1 MRGLLRLNFYA
12 VLPNMKIFSGIM
24 LLLGI
29 CVVAAGRKNP
39 ALLIG
44 YALLGMTGFPL
55 GAAAGLR
62 REEASRWGRYKLTAP
77 VKRRDIVK
85 SHFLSQLL
93 WFGAGSLFS
102 GAGVG
107 LSAAL
112 YGYPFDRN
120 TDIFMLFV
128 VGAGVSL
135 FMGALFFPLFYLG
148 GEGRNEVLLAVS
160 LLGAVGAVLG
170 LSALFNSLFE
180 QMMTD
185 LQVVLGGAAIL
196 LCAVLTFGAAFPLA
210 AGIFKRREY

>member
-185 LQVVLGGAAIL
+185 LQVVLGGTAIL